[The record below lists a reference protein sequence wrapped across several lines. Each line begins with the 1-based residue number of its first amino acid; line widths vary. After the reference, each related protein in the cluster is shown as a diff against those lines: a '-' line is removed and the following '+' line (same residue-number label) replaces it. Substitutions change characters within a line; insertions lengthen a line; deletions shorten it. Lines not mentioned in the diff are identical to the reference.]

1 MVTLEERVSRLGGW
15 FDSLATK
22 ADVERL
28 GSELRHEMGD
38 MRGDM
43 GEMKG
48 EIKALRILMM
58 SAIGVMG
65 LALAGLNVILQLVG

>member
-1 MVTLEERVSRLGGW
+1 MGG
-15 FDSLATK
+15 
-22 ADVERL
+22 
-28 GSELRHEMGD
+28 ELWAE
-38 MRGDM
+38 M
-43 GEMKG
+43 GEMRG

>member
-1 MVTLEERVSRLGGW
+1 MVTIEERVSRLEGW

-22 ADVERL
+22 ADLERM
-28 GSELRHEMGD
+28 GGELRAE
-38 MRGDM
+38 M
-43 GEMKG
+43 GEMRG

-58 SAIGVMG
+58 YAIGVMG

>member
-1 MVTLEERVSRLGGW
+1 MVTLEGRVSRQEGR

-22 ADVERL
+22 ADLERM
-28 GSELRHEMGD
+28 GGELRAE
-38 MRGDM
+38 M
-43 GEMKG
+43 GEMRG

>member
-1 MVTLEERVSRLGGW
+1 MVTLEERVSRLGGR

-22 ADVERL
+22 ADLERM
-28 GSELRHEMGD
+28 GGELRAE
-38 MRGDM
+38 M
-43 GEMKG
+43 GEMCG

-65 LALAGLNVILQLVG
+65 LALAGLNVILQLAG